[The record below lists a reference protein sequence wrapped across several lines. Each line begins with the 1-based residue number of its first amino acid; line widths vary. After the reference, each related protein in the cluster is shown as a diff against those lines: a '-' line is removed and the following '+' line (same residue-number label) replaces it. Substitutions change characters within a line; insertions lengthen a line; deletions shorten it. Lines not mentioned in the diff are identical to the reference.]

1 MIQSLFV
8 LFHIEPNSKSQ
19 FAIDINRY
27 LTEIHSQI
35 DELLQ
40 QQPELSIQ
48 GSEFSDREESKLGDV
63 PMTLNKG
70 GSNETNGVQKSSSRG
85 DSVNQCP
92 FSIIGNNTII
102 ILFYKK

>member
-1 MIQSLFV
+1 LFV

-19 FAIDINRY
+19 FASDINRY

-48 GSEFSDREESKLGDV
+48 GSEFSDREESKYGDV
-63 PMTLNKG
+63 AMTLNKV
-70 GSNETNGVQKSSSRG
+70 GSNEVNGV
-85 DSVNQCP
+85 
-92 FSIIGNNTII
+92 
-102 ILFYKK
+102 